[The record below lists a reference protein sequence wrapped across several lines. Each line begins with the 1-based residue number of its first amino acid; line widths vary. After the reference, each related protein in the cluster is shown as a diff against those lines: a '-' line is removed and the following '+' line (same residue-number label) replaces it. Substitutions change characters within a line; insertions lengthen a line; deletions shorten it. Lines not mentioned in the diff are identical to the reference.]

1 MKRIS
6 LVIIVCIFALTACK
20 KDNDIK
26 YKTADNGLEYCIYES
41 TPENQ
46 IAKIGDVVVLDLIY
60 KSNDGTLLFN
70 SKDMN
75 RSYMITVKEPT
86 HPEGSFEDAL
96 AMMHV
101 GDSAS
106 FKINAHDFYKFSL
119 RQEFTAQNFN
129 KTEKLTISIRIKEIL
144 EKKNFENHIIE
155 GNHISEAKE
164 LELLKA
170 YLERANITTEARESG
185 LYYIPIKKG
194 QGEKA
199 EIGKKITV
207 NYTGTLIS
215 GKVFDSSLGKKP
227 FSFILGQKQVIE
239 GWEEGIALMSE
250 GEKAT
255 LIIPS
260 KLGYKD
266 KGTPNGSILPYSSL
280 IFEIEIIDVQ

>member
-6 LVIIVCIFALTACK
+6 LIIIVCIFALTACK
-20 KDNDIK
+20 KDNNIK
-26 YKTADNGLEYCIYES
+26 YKTADNGLEYCIYKS

-46 IAKIGDVVVLDLIY
+46 KAKIGDVVVLDLIY
-60 KSNDGTLLFN
+60 KSNEGTILFN

-75 RSYMITVKEPT
+75 RTYMMTVKEPT
-86 HPEGSFEDAL
+86 HPGGSFEDAL

-119 RQEFTAQNFN
+119 RQKSAAQDVN
-129 KTEKLTISIRIKEIL
+129 KNEKITIYVRVKEIL
-144 EKKNFENHIIE
+144 EKKDFDNHIIE
-155 GNHISEAKE
+155 GNHVNEEKE
-164 LELLKA
+164 QELLKA
-170 YLERANITTEARESG
+170 YLERANITIEPTESG
-185 LYYIPIKKG
+185 LYYIPIRKG

-207 NYTGTLIS
+207 HYTGTLIS

-239 GWEEGIALMSE
+239 GWEEGIALMRK

-266 KGTPNGSILPYSSL
+266 KGSRSGSILPYSSL